1 MSVDVADGPTDNLPK
16 SGRLRHKWLLLGH
29 EKLLLLL
36 LLLLHLEELLLP
48 HPFFLLKLLL
58 LLRLELLLLHL
69 PFLLLAH
76 ILGLY
81 NTSTTGLEGKGRE
94 CVPA

>member
-1 MSVDVADGPTDNLPK
+1 MLVNIAGGPTDNSPK
-16 SGRLRHKWLLLGH
+16 AGRLRHKWLLLGH

-36 LLLLHLEELLLP
+36 LLLHLEKLLLP

-81 NTSTTGLEGKGRE
+81 NTSTTGLEGTGRE